1 MSNLKITDRIF
12 AGILVFMFIN
22 FFVFLYLSIFPL
34 NPVKVTNI
42 RIKTPT
48 VQAGGDV
55 VYLINYCKTVSVPS
69 QIYISIV
76 NSSIVAEPVI
86 AGGRPAGCHYNVARD
101 VPLPKNLSPGEHHL
115 EVSVVYQFNP
125 FHQYVFHYRTPD
137 FNVTQ
142 TNDQNA
148 E

>member
-1 MSNLKITDRIF
+1 MTGVKITDKIF
-12 AGILVFMFIN
+12 AGILILMFIN
-22 FFVFLYLSIFPL
+22 FFIFLYLSIFPL
-34 NPVKVTNI
+34 HPVKVMNI
-42 RIKTPT
+42 RIATPT

-55 VYLINYCKTVSVPS
+55 VYKIDYCKTTSAAS

-115 EVSVVYQFNP
+115 EVSVIYQFNP
-125 FHQYVFHYRTPD
+125 FHQSVYHYRTPD